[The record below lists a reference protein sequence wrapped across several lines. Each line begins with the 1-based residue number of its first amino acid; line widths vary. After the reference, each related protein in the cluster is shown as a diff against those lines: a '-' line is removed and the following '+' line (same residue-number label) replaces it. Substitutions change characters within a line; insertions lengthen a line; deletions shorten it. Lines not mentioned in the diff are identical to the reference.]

1 MLQEWE
7 ALLRDAKG
15 IVYLDIPTG
24 KGRTYTLKQLK
35 KACKT
40 KSLYSL
46 YYSPLTGI
54 GQLFH
59 DLLCEVREGFL
70 EEFPEHGP
78 IIRRYLHDRF
88 YPALGAFKP
97 YRPLA
102 VSQEQT
108 LLLSTMVDLVRASG
122 IKYWFID
129 DWLQD
134 DYNHLFS
141 VVLPELVAATD
152 ITVVVVGDA
161 FPQEWAETILEK
173 SALDAFWGETHLFEY
188 CRNLGFTEEDAKEM
202 IAEAEGNWHELLFL
216 CQTRATTLNEA
227 VQKALS
233 ELPRQAL
240 SFVKDFSV
248 MAERN
253 SSFIKDILLGEQK
266 DYSVLEPLEHFH
278 LVFWES
284 PLYRFPSSRVREL
297 VRQTVP
303 QQDQKK
309 VLEFVADAMA
319 QVGYSDYW
327 GRIATRYRTVGNRKK
342 EAFALLM
349 ELRANKGTLEA
360 MKTIER
366 LDQLGV
372 KGPGYKRLKSL
383 CQYWTNDLEGAVETL
398 RSLKNPNLVDIANLL
413 RFLSYSG
420 KTAEAESLA
429 LELLRDREALY
440 DSLFFPRVASDL
452 SLPLV
457 LRGRYREGLELLEQ
471 FLEIIVGRPYLRE
484 HLGSFYNSLGVLLAY
499 NGRFYAAYDAFQ
511 RGLEIMSP
519 LDGSEVHLRLLI
531 NLSDLALELEG
542 PSASF
547 KYVNAA
553 FRSTAPCNLA
563 LRAVALSNY
572 CATYF
577 QFMGLPKEALEELIS
592 LMPGADSKTR
602 FDVGEVAVVIY
613 WLSGMEN
620 LAKDVLSMMSAG
632 TESEEE
638 HFRLVVFQVA
648 LGLRSWNEI
657 SFPSF
662 SVSSSLPLYPLM
674 WLCRK
679 DPENL
684 RKLELFSSDR
694 PIVLFLRAFRQKDTV
709 QNLMAFA
716 VRAEHGWYL
725 ADAMFIYELLASL
738 VEGQEKAA
746 FLEEALRLA
755 TLLGLS
761 EKANFLRKEI
771 QESNIPLAHSMNLQM
786 LEKSL
791 LSLPLEQATISG
803 FINYLGNILSHF
815 YEDFFLSI
823 SWGEEV
829 YRTGRERVSGFTIGM
844 YLPPFWGT
852 LVVKNGN
859 VADALVLKA
868 VLLSVERVWG
878 IRYGTNDA
886 LTGLFNRNFG
896 LEVLNRLWSDYERS
910 GRSFSVIFMDVDNLK
925 NINDTLGHPV
935 GDQVLREVAS
945 ALKKHLRQSDFA
957 VRWGGDEFLVIL
969 LQSDEQGAQKVA
981 ERIEME
987 LTNSALPVGISY
999 GIVEAKEVMALEELL
1014 RASDERMYLQKRSKK
1029 TRRGEDER
1037 T

>member
-7 ALLRDAKG
+7 GLLQNTKG
-15 IVYLDIPTG
+15 IVFIDIPTG

-35 KACKT
+35 KVCKV

-46 YYSPLTGI
+46 YYSPLTGV
-54 GQLFH
+54 GQLFF
-59 DLLCEVREGFL
+59 DLLNGVREDFL

-78 IIRRYLHDRF
+78 VIRRYLHHRF
-88 YPALGAFKP
+88 YPALSSFKP
-97 YRPLA
+97 YRPLT

-108 LLLSTMVDLVRASG
+108 LLLSAMVDLVRASG

-134 DYNHLFS
+134 DYNYLFS

-161 FPQEWAETILEK
+161 FPREWAETVLEN
-173 SALDAFWGETHLFEY
+173 SSLDAFFGDDCLAKY
-188 CRNLGFTEEDAKEM
+188 CRTFGFSEQDIEKM
-202 IAEAEGNWHELLFL
+202 ISETEGNWHELLFL
-216 CQTRATTLNEA
+216 CQTRATNLSDALKKAMSALPEQACDLLNGFA
-227 VQKALS
+227 
-233 ELPRQAL
+233 
-240 SFVKDFSV
+240 V

-253 SSFIKDILLGEQK
+253 SAFIKDILLGEQR
-266 DYSVLEPLEHFH
+266 DYSALEKLEQLH

-284 PLYRFPSSRVREL
+284 PLYRFPSPRVREL
-297 VRQTVP
+297 VRERIP
-303 QQDQKK
+303 QSEQKAI
-309 VLEFVADAMA
+309 LESVTDAMA
-319 QVGYSDYW
+319 KVGYSDYW
-327 GRIATRYRTVGNRKK
+327 GRIATRYRTLGKRKK

-349 ELRANKGTLEA
+349 ELREKKGTAEV
-360 MKTIER
+360 MKTIDR

-372 KGPGYKRLKSL
+372 NGPGYRRLKSL
-383 CQYWTNDLEGAVETL
+383 CQYWTNDLQGAVETL
-398 RSLKNPNLVDIANLL
+398 KALKNPNLVDLANLI

-420 KTAEAESLA
+420 QIAEADRLA
-429 LELLRDREALY
+429 SGLLRDREVIY
-440 DSLFFPRVASDL
+440 NSLFFPRIAGDL
-452 SLPLV
+452 SLPFV
-457 LRGRYREGLELLEQ
+457 LKGRYREGLELLEQ
-471 FLEIIVGRPYLRE
+471 FLEVIVGKPYLRE
-484 HLGSFYNSLGVLLAY
+484 HLGVYYNSLGVLLAY
-499 NGRFYAAYDAFQ
+499 NGRLYASYDALQ
-511 RGLEIMSP
+511 RGLEVMGS
-519 LDGSEVHLRLLI
+519 LEGSEVYLRLLI
-531 NLSDLALELEG
+531 NLSDTALELEG

-592 LMPGADSKTR
+592 LMPEADTKTR
-602 FDVGEVAVVIY
+602 FDVGEVVVGTY
-613 WLSGMEN
+613 WLSGMGN
-620 LAKDVLSMMSAG
+620 LAKSVLTMMSA
-632 TESEEE
+632 ENDEQR
-638 HFRLVVFQVA
+638 FRYAVFQAA
-648 LGLRSWNEI
+648 LGLCSWSEE
-657 SFPSF
+657 SFPSIGL
-662 SVSSSLPLYPLM
+662 SSSFPLYPVM
-674 WLCRK
+674 WLYK
-679 DPENL
+679 ENPE
-684 RKLELFSSDR
+684 KLKGLSLFSSDR
-694 PIVLFLRAFRQKDTV
+694 PIVLFFRALRQRDTV
-709 QNLMAFA
+709 ENLMAFA

-738 VEGQEKAA
+738 VEGEEKAA

-755 TLLGLS
+755 TLLGFS
-761 EKANFLRKEI
+761 EKARLLRKVIHEL
-771 QESNIPLAHSMNLQM
+771 NIPLVHSMNLQM

-803 FINYLGNILSHF
+803 FIKYLGNILSHF

-829 YRTGRERVSGFTIGM
+829 YRTGRERVSGFSIDM

-896 LEVLNRLWSDYERS
+896 LEVLNRLWSDYERN

-925 NINDTLGHPV
+925 NVNDTLGHPV
-935 GDQVLREVAS
+935 GDQVLRQVS
-945 ALKKHLRQSDFA
+945 FALKKHIRQSDFA
-957 VRWGGDEFLVIL
+957 VRWGGDEFIVIL
-969 LQSDEQGAQKVA
+969 LQSDLEGAEKVA
-981 ERIEME
+981 ERIKIE
-987 LTNSALPVGISY
+987 LANSPMPVGVSY
-999 GIVEAKEVMALEELL
+999 GIVEAKEVTTLEDLL
-1014 RASDERMYLQKRSKK
+1014 RTSDERMYLQKRNKK
-1029 TRRGEDER
+1029 ERLGEDA
-1037 T
+1037 